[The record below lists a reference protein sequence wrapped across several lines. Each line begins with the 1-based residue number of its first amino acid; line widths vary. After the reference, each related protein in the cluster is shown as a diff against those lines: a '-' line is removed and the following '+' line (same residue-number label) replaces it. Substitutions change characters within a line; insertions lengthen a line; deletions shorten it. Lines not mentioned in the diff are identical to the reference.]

1 MRPMEID
8 RRTLLLGAAAS
19 MLAGMPFAAA
29 GVARQALYAAAR
41 RGADGR
47 FSAAIFS
54 EAGHD
59 IRAVDLPGRGHDI
72 TVSHV
77 DRSCV
82 VFARRPG
89 NFAVAFSIDARRP
102 PILFTTP
109 ADRHFYGHG
118 VFSHDGRLLYATE
131 NDFEGARGIIGIY
144 DVGAGYRRIGEF
156 SSGGMGPHDLALIDG
171 GTVLVVANG
180 GLREHPDFGRG
191 RRILNP
197 DAIDTTLAYI
207 DVRTGDLLERHD
219 LGAPGPLSLRHL
231 DVARDGTVI
240 IGAQLVSRADGAPAM
255 VYRHRRQQALATVTL
270 PAEIE
275 GGLSGY
281 VSSIACDRGGE
292 LVAVTSSR
300 GALAV
305 VIDVASGRVVHTQY
319 FDDVS
324 GVAPMPVSA
333 NFLTTTGHGAIDV
346 VSGDEAVPHDPVA
359 TPWAWDNHAV
369 LVTDSWQS

>member
-1 MRPMEID
+1 MEID

-19 MLAGMPFAAA
+19 ALAGMPFAAA
-29 GVARQALYAAAR
+29 GAAQQALYAAAR
-41 RGADGR
+41 KGSDGR
-47 FSAAIFS
+47 YSAAIFS

-89 NFAVAFSIDARRP
+89 NFAVAFSIDAQRP

-118 VFSHDGRLLYATE
+118 VFSHDDRLLYATE
-131 NDFEGARGIIGIY
+131 NDFDGARGIIGIY
-144 DVGAGYRRIGEF
+144 DAGAGYRRIGEF
-156 SSGGMGPHDLALIDG
+156 ASGGMGPHDLALIDG

-197 DAIDTTLAYI
+197 GAIDTTLSYI

-219 LGAPGPLSLRHL
+219 LGAPGSLSLRHL
-231 DVARDGTVI
+231 DVAGDGTVI
-240 IGAQLVSRADGAPAM
+240 IGAQLVDRTDGKPAM
-255 VYRHRRQQALATVTL
+255 VYRHRRQQALATIAL
-270 PAEIE
+270 PADVEA
-275 GGLSGY
+275 GLSGY
-281 VSSIACDRGGE
+281 VSSIACDSGGE

-305 VIDVASGRVVHTQY
+305 VIDVATGRVVRTQHV
-319 FDDVS
+319 DDVS
-324 GVAPMPVSA
+324 GVVPTPEPV

-346 VSGDEAVPHDPVA
+346 MRGDGAVSHDPVA

-369 LVTDSWQS
+369 LVTDAWKA